1 MSRVNSFKE
10 PKKEKDQFNNIKTL
24 LKDKN
29 LNPNKIED
37 LKYLLSLTIDPVI
50 KEIKLE
56 YLVIFLLKYLNAENE
71 SIFYK
76 YFFQYCELGKIQYV
90 KILLEDDIDV
100 NCQNELGET
109 PLHIAIGKKDVE
121 LIKLLIKYEPDTSLL
136 TYKDKFTVMNYAE
149 IYGNKIII
157 NMIKDLNENNKKK
170 LIKNEI
176 FDYINKGINNI
187 NNNISIKDTSSYISG
202 NMTNIDQIQNYN
214 GEKMSSFANDEE
226 MSSSIL
232 TNHLS
237 KNIPNSKLVNHSD
250 SKYINTQTIINES
263 DYCED
268 YSPKNRNIVNNNN
281 KNSNNEKNLKLL
293 HEDSSNSNKINLKQM
308 PSETKLFSSSLK
320 RKEESLNHY
329 NNYSVNPS
337 YIQSLTTCHTLNK
350 DHIESTSPIVHHMS
364 LRPIKP
370 PNKKEKL
377 FKFIQEINLPKE
389 YANNL
394 LDNGFD
400 VLDVLISQ
408 SKKGTALTYQNLKDV
423 GVKLPGERAKIL
435 VHLEEISGNFDFYLD
450 KEIIYANK
458 HIDDINNSL
467 YKFLSSI
474 NCEKYINNFID
485 NGYYNAELLF
495 IQMASKQPLNE
506 DILIKDLGLNKMVAK
521 KILCNLIES
530 SNIYINRIKNSDKGD
545 GKKKTII
552 FEENNNNMKSCDM
565 CFVF

>member
-1 MSRVNSFKE
+1 
-10 PKKEKDQFNNIKTL
+10 
-24 LKDKN
+24 
-29 LNPNKIED
+29 
-37 LKYLLSLTIDPVI
+37 
-50 KEIKLE
+50 
-56 YLVIFLLKYLNAENE
+56 
-71 SIFYK
+71 
-76 YFFQYCELGKIQYV
+76 
-90 KILLEDDIDV
+90 
-100 NCQNELGET
+100 
-109 PLHIAIGKKDVE
+109 
-121 LIKLLIKYEPDTSLL
+121 
-136 TYKDKFTVMNYAE
+136 
-149 IYGNKIII
+149 
-157 NMIKDLNENNKKK
+157 
-170 LIKNEI
+170 
-176 FDYINKGINNI
+176 
-187 NNNISIKDTSSYISG
+187 
-202 NMTNIDQIQNYN
+202 
-214 GEKMSSFANDEE
+214 
-226 MSSSIL
+226 
-232 TNHLS
+232 
-237 KNIPNSKLVNHSD
+237 
-250 SKYINTQTIINES
+250 
-263 DYCED
+263 
-268 YSPKNRNIVNNNN
+268 
-281 KNSNNEKNLKLL
+281 
-293 HEDSSNSNKINLKQM
+293 M